1 MLKVLFSL
9 LKKIKNIIGYYKKY
23 FAFKK
28 INDNRF
34 ETSYKNRK
42 LCLGEASQTTG
53 FDSHYL
59 YHTSWAARVLAETK
73 PLKHYDIG
81 SCLRFATIVSAFL
94 PIHYYDFRPPKIH
107 LSNLEIDHADITSLP
122 FNDNSIKS
130 ISCMHVLEHIGLG
143 RYGDKIDPQGDLKG
157 VNELTRVL
165 KNNGGQLLIVIP
177 ISGEPRIEFNA
188 HRIYSYDMI
197 INMFS
202 GLNLVEFSLFS
213 ENSNELII
221 NASRQQANKEKYG
234 CGCFYFIKG

>member
-1 MLKVLFSL
+1 MFLRVRI
-9 LKKIKNIIGYYKKY
+9 KKTISIIHYYREY
-23 FAFKK
+23 LTFKR

-34 ETSYKNRK
+34 SISYKDMQPCVNDK
-42 LCLGEASQTTG
+42 AASTS

-59 YHTSWAARVLAETK
+59 YHTAWAARVLEKTK
-73 PLKHYDIG
+73 PLIHYDIG

-94 PIHYYDFRPPKIH
+94 PIYYYDFRPPEIH
-107 LSNLEIDHADITSLP
+107 LSNLKINHADITSLP
-122 FNDNSIKS
+122 FKDNSIKS

-165 KNNGGQLLIVIP
+165 ENKGGQLLIVIP